1 MTRADFFVTGTDT
14 GVGKTLIAAALLTAL
29 KDAGLRTV
37 GMKPVAAG
45 LVERSGRLVSEDVAM
60 LLEASKVKAP
70 RELVNPYSLRD
81 PVAPNLAAAMEGV
94 RIEAETI
101 VDAFHSLQLYGE
113 AVIVEGAG
121 GFRVPLGDVFDGA
134 DLARMLG
141 IPVVMVVGMRLGCVN
156 HALLTAEA
164 IVARGLELAG
174 WVANRIDPQMAL
186 VEDNVAMLRA
196 RLGAPCLGVVP
207 HLASP
212 DFREAAR
219 SLDVQPLLAR
229 EAST

>member
-1 MTRADFFVTGTDT
+1 MIRADFFIAGTDT
-14 GVGKTLIAAALLTAL
+14 GVGKTLVASALLTAL

-45 LVERSGRLVSEDVAM
+45 LVVRSGRLVSEDAAT

-70 RELVNPYSLRD
+70 RELVNPYALRE

-101 VDAFHSLQLYGE
+101 VDAFHALQMYGD

-141 IPVVMVVGMRLGCVN
+141 IPVVLVVGMRLGCVN

-196 RLGAPCLGVVP
+196 RLAAPCLGIVP

-212 DFREAAR
+212 DFVEAAR
-219 SLDVQPLLAR
+219 SLDLQPLLAR
-229 EAST
+229 EMTT

>member
-1 MTRADFFVTGTDT
+1 
-14 GVGKTLIAAALLTAL
+14 
-29 KDAGLRTV
+29 
-37 GMKPVAAG
+37 
-45 LVERSGRLVSEDVAM
+45 M

-70 RELVNPYSLRD
+70 RELVNPYSLRT

-94 RIEAETI
+94 RIEAKTI
-101 VDAFHSLQLYGE
+101 FDAFRSLQMYAD

-121 GFRVPLGDVFDGA
+121 GFRVPLGDERGNGRAFDGA
-134 DLARMLG
+134 DLARTFG
-141 IPVVMVVGMRLGCVN
+141 IPVVLVVGMRLGCVN

-174 WVANRIDPQMAL
+174 WVANRIDPEMAL
-186 VEDNVAMLRA
+186 VEENVAMLRT

-207 HLASP
+207 NLAAA

-219 SLDVQPLLAR
+219 ALDIRPLLAM
-229 EAST
+229 EARA